1 MKKGLSI
8 IFGILFTVSILLSN
22 CYAFPDV
29 DALSDEGMAITKM
42 QNCGYIQGFD
52 DETFRPDGT
61 LTRAEFV
68 TIINKMYNY
77 TVDMDNIFIDIK
89 SDEWY
94 YKAVLIGVQAGYIK
108 GHDDKTFRPN
118 DPVTREQ
125 VCVMLNRILN
135 VAEIPFSQDITDAV
149 SDWAKDSV
157 KKLISNRLF
166 MLEDGGKFRATEPIT
181 RAEVCMALEKCII
194 DVPVNIEPIDL
205 DALAREEVERRLKD
219 IISVMETNLFPQ
231 YTYEVNKEIA
241 RKVVAS
247 MKKYLENP
255 QHDYV
260 SDARAIY
267 DIYKNSGSASREF
280 KNLIYKNMDIDEIT
294 ILFEFFY
301 TPEMLQ

>member
-1 MKKGLSI
+1 MKKGLRI
-8 IFGILFTVSILLSN
+8 ILIVLLAGNILLGN
-22 CYAFPDV
+22 CFAFPDV
-29 DALSDEGMAITKM
+29 DASSTEGLAITKM

-52 DETFRPDGT
+52 DGTFRPNGT

-77 TVDMDNIFIDIK
+77 TVDMDNVFTDINN
-89 SDEWY
+89 DDWY

-135 VAEIPFSQDITDAV
+135 VTEIPFSQEITDAV
-149 SDWAKDSV
+149 SEWAKDSV

-181 RAEVCMALEKCII
+181 RAEVCVALEKCII

-205 DALAREEVERRLKD
+205 DMMAREEVEKRIKN
-219 IISVMETNLFPQ
+219 IISDMETKIYPQ

-241 RKVVAS
+241 TKVLAS

-260 SDARAIY
+260 SDAKEIY
-267 DIYKNSGSASREF
+267 EIYRKSGKASREF
-280 KNLIYKNMDIDEIT
+280 KDLIYKNMDIDSIA
-294 ILFEFFY
+294 ILFDFFY
-301 TPEMLQ
+301 TPEMNQ